1 MAKKYLSL
9 EEAAE
14 VLGIQPEELNQ
25 KREKRDIRAFSDRG
39 TWKFRPEDVENLKRT
54 LQVGSSTDANL
65 TDDGDDSDF
74 GATFVDGES
83 GADIVLGDSG
93 ADMVLDDDDSGLD
106 EQSTIVRRREGDAS
120 SSDSDVKLVFDDA
133 LLTDAGSSEEIS
145 LAPLAESDSDVRLS
159 ADSSI
164 DAGSDSDV
172 KLVGGSSVEIEKLG
186 SGSDSDVSLVGSS
199 SDEGSGSDSDV
210 QLIQASENEAEHFVA
225 PPTDM
230 ASEYDVDL
238 GSEAMEGSEGSS
250 VVTED
255 SGLSLA
261 DDSGIALESD
271 SGLSLASDSGLSLAS
286 DSGLSLASDSD
297 SGIAL
302 EDDSDSG
309 IALESDSDLSLASD
323 SGISLAD
330 DSGLSLAGDS
340 GISLVGPDD
349 SGISLDGGIDKTEAF
364 SIIDD
369 ESDDAHDTHL
379 DVPAVVDEESDF
391 EFSTNLLD
399 TDSETSVITLDDDE
413 VDADSVVFEDSEELD
428 FGDDG
433 LGDEVLGSEEGV
445 DLIGADE
452 EHFDDAMLTGESA
465 SGLGAAPGRMVRPV
479 EQEWG
484 TATHVGLWIGTLT
497 MIAGLLMMFDVV
509 RTMWGNTNPD
519 SVVKSGA
526 LIDFIAKMF

>member
-14 VLGIQPEELNQ
+14 VLGIEPEALNQ
-25 KREKRDIRAFSDRG
+25 KREKRGIRAFSDRG
-39 TWKFRPEDVENLKRT
+39 SWKFRPEDVENLKRSM
-54 LQVGSSTDANL
+54 QVDSSKEADLSDAS
-65 TDDGDDSDF
+65 DDSEADF
-74 GATFVDGES
+74 GATFADGDS

-93 ADMVLDDDDSGLD
+93 ADMVLDDSEDSHDD
-106 EQSTIVRRREGDAS
+106 EHSTIVRRREGDAS

-133 LLTDAGSSEEIS
+133 LMSDGGSSEEIS
-145 LAPLAESDSDVRLS
+145 LSPLNESDSDVRLS
-159 ADSSI
+159 ADSSL

-199 SDEGSGSDSDV
+199 SDEGSGSGSDSDV
-210 QLIQASENEAEHFVA
+210 QLIQTSENQAENFVA
-225 PPTDM
+225 PPTNLV
-230 ASEYDVDL
+230 SEYDVSL
-238 GSEAMEGSEGSS
+238 GGDAPEDSEGSS
-250 VVTED
+250 VMAQD
-255 SGLSLA
+255 SGLSL
-261 DDSGIALESD
+261 DEDSGIAL
-271 SGLSLASDSGLSLAS
+271 
-286 DSGLSLASDSD
+286 
-297 SGIAL
+297 
-302 EDDSDSG
+302 DSDSG
-309 IALESDSDLSLASD
+309 IALESDSGLSLASD

-340 GISLVGPDD
+340 GISLAGPDD
-349 SGISLDGGIDKTEAF
+349 SGISLDGGTDRTEAF
-364 SIIDD
+364 SVIDD
-369 ESDDAHDTHL
+369 DSGDGHDTHL

-413 VDADSVVFEDSEELD
+413 EESVESAVFEDSEELD

-433 LGDEVLGSEEGV
+433 LDDDVLGSSDAV

-452 EHFDDAMLTGESA
+452 EHFDDDMLTGESA
-465 SGLGAAPGRMVRPV
+465 AGLGVPSGRLSRPV

-484 TATHVGLWIGTLT
+484 MATHIGLWIGSLT

-509 RTMWGNTNPD
+509 RTMWGNSNPD
-519 SVVKSGA
+519 SVVQSGA
-526 LIDFIAKMF
+526 LIDFIAGLF

>member
-14 VLGIQPEELNQ
+14 ALGIPPEELNQ
-25 KREKRDIRAFSDRG
+25 KREKRAIRAFSDRG
-39 TWKFRPEDVENLKRT
+39 SWKFRPEDVDNLKRSM
-54 LQVGSSTDANL
+54 QVDSSKEADL
-65 TDDGDDSDF
+65 SDSFEDSDF
-74 GATFVDGES
+74 GATFVDGDS

-93 ADMVLDDDDSGLD
+93 ADMVLDDSDSSSMD

-133 LLTDAGSSEEIS
+133 LMSDGGSSEEIS
-145 LAPLAESDSDVRLS
+145 LSPIAESDSDVRLS
-159 ADSSI
+159 ADSSV
-164 DAGSDSDV
+164 DSGSDSDV

-199 SDEGSGSDSDV
+199 SDESSGTGSDSDV
-210 QLIQASENEAEHFVA
+210 QLIQTSENEAEHYVA
-225 PPTDM
+225 PPTNLE
-230 ASEYDVDL
+230 SEYQVNL
-238 GSEAMEGSEGSS
+238 GSETMEDSEGSS
-250 VVTED
+250 VMADD
-255 SGLSLA
+255 SGLSME
-261 DDSGIALESD
+261 DDSGIALESDSAIALESD
-271 SGLSLASDSGLSLAS
+271 SGLSLASDSG
-286 DSGLSLASDSD
+286 
-297 SGIAL
+297 
-302 EDDSDSG
+302 
-309 IALESDSDLSLASD
+309 IALESDSGLSLASD

-340 GISLVGPDD
+340 GISLAGPDD
-349 SGISLDGGIDKTEAF
+349 SGISLDGQSDKTEAF
-364 SIIDD
+364 SVMD
-369 ESDDAHDTHL
+369 SDSGEGHDTHL

-413 VDADSVVFEDSEELD
+413 ASVEAPVFEDSEELD
-428 FGDDG
+428 FGDEG
-433 LGDEVLGSEEGV
+433 LDDEVLGSSEGI

-465 SGLGAAPGRMVRPV
+465 SSLGLPSGRMARPV
-479 EQEWG
+479 EQDWG
-484 TATHVGLWIGTLT
+484 VATHVGLWIGSLT

-526 LIDFIAKMF
+526 LIDFIAGLF